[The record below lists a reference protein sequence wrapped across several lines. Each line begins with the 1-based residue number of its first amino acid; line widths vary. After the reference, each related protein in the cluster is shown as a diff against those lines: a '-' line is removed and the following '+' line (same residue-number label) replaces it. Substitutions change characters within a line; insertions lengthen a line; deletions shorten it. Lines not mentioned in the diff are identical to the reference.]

1 MEQPFSDPRSWAL
14 LQTGLRIDTS
24 SYEVCPYMCGA
35 PAATIPWAALKPYLK
50 ANGLVHNS

>member
-35 PAATIPWAALKPYLK
+35 PAAIIPWAALKPYLK